1 VVASISD
8 IPKVN
13 THLARLDIER
23 DVPSQNPKQIQLIAL
38 DLIPQSTSSQTTMS
52 TLITRLEPGEKDSA
66 SNHAGAIAGES
77 CVKS

>member
-1 VVASISD
+1 
-8 IPKVN
+8 VN

-38 DLIPQSTSSQTTMS
+38 DLIPQSTSTSTTMS

-66 SNHAGAIAGES
+66 SNHVGAIAGES
-77 CVKS
+77 RVKSRPG